1 MTEFCP
7 FCQTDETRVFLRL
20 PQVQALWDGFPVS
33 EGHALIVP
41 YRHIPTLFEA
51 RPDERAEL
59 FNSIELVCSHIR
71 QKFGADGFNLGV
83 NMGSAAGQ
91 TVPHLHLHVIP
102 RRTGDVADPRGGVR
116 HVIPGKG
123 NYLTRD
129 NQTPTQLQIELAPP
143 SPHELP
149 IQAWATHRAFSA
161 FSNVGSS
168 AVLEPRLEDVLL
180 TTGEQNPLLPNLE
193 NDLAFATQVDIA
205 VAFVMKSGIE
215 RLYPHFED
223 LLERGGSL
231 RLITGDYLGI
241 TDPDGLERL
250 LDLQTFHGEARC
262 ELRIYVSGGQ
272 SFHPKA
278 YLTSRMGGGG
288 VAYVGS
294 SNLSG
299 SALLDGVEWNYRVSS
314 SRDFSGWQQVKDAFE
329 ALFLHPN
336 AQALA
341 HKWLSEYRVRRVQP
355 QRITEQIPTDHP
367 IDPPAISPAANQ
379 VQKEALQALEATRA
393 MGNRAG
399 LVVMATGLGKTW
411 LAAFDTDRPLFRTI
425 LFVAHREEILNQA
438 LATFRRIRPTTSI
451 GLFNGTLKAQGA
463 DILFASIQSLS
474 RRQHLE
480 RFARDAFDYI
490 VIDEFHHAD
499 AATYRRLINYFEPK
513 FLLGLTATPERT
525 DGGNLLGLCGENLVF
540 RCGVPRGIELELLCP
555 YDYFGVPD
563 DVDYR
568 NLPWRN
574 NRFSEEELT
583 TAVATETRAN
593 NVIEQWKKRGG
604 ERTIGFCVSRRH
616 ADYMRAWFTRHGV
629 ACASVHSGPSSD
641 HRALSLE
648 RLNRGE
654 LRVVFAVDMFNEGV
668 DVPAIDTVMMLRPTE
683 SAIVWLQQFGRG
695 LRRHGT
701 KRLRVIDY
709 IGNHRS
715 FLLKVRTLFELDR
728 SSDSA
733 IRTALELVQR
743 DNMVLPA
750 GCSVTYELEAVNI
763 LRALLRDGTSDSNAL
778 IEYYQDFRGR
788 TGQRPSASETF
799 HDGYLPRTA
808 RASHGSWFSL
818 VRSMG
823 DLDDLHIQALEAS
836 IALLSSLESTPM
848 NKSYKMLLLQA
859 MLNTDTLPGHEGI
872 EIETLTTEFAR
883 VASRSARLRGDV
895 GISLDDAVALRQVI
909 RNPIK
914 AWTGPGAVKDGIVF
928 ALEGSR
934 LRFIPKIQDALR
946 EAFQSLVRE
955 LVDWRIAEYLARAE
969 SSASESDQGVE
980 AFAMKV
986 SHVGKKPML
995 FLPDRAKTKGVPT
1008 GWTPVLINGEDGQ
1021 ANFVKVAINVLRIGT
1036 SSSNQLQTVLR
1047 GWFGENAGHPGTD
1060 HRVRCRLSEVGWI
1073 LEPFDRHV

>member
-1 MTEFCP
+1 MNEFCP

-20 PQVQALWDGFPVS
+20 SQVQALWDGFPVS

-193 NDLAFATQVDIA
+193 NDLASATQVDIA

-451 GLFNGTLKAQGA
+451 GLFNGTLKA
-463 DILFASIQSLS
+463 
-474 RRQHLE
+474 
-480 RFARDAFDYI
+480 
-490 VIDEFHHAD
+490 
-499 AATYRRLINYFEPK
+499 
-513 FLLGLTATPERT
+513 
-525 DGGNLLGLCGENLVF
+525 
-540 RCGVPRGIELELLCP
+540 
-555 YDYFGVPD
+555 
-563 DVDYR
+563 
-568 NLPWRN
+568 
-574 NRFSEEELT
+574 
-583 TAVATETRAN
+583 
-593 NVIEQWKKRGG
+593 
-604 ERTIGFCVSRRH
+604 
-616 ADYMRAWFTRHGV
+616 
-629 ACASVHSGPSSD
+629 
-641 HRALSLE
+641 
-648 RLNRGE
+648 
-654 LRVVFAVDMFNEGV
+654 
-668 DVPAIDTVMMLRPTE
+668 
-683 SAIVWLQQFGRG
+683 
-695 LRRHGT
+695 
-701 KRLRVIDY
+701 
-709 IGNHRS
+709 
-715 FLLKVRTLFELDR
+715 
-728 SSDSA
+728 
-733 IRTALELVQR
+733 
-743 DNMVLPA
+743 
-750 GCSVTYELEAVNI
+750 
-763 LRALLRDGTSDSNAL
+763 
-778 IEYYQDFRGR
+778 
-788 TGQRPSASETF
+788 
-799 HDGYLPRTA
+799 
-808 RASHGSWFSL
+808 
-818 VRSMG
+818 
-823 DLDDLHIQALEAS
+823 
-836 IALLSSLESTPM
+836 
-848 NKSYKMLLLQA
+848 
-859 MLNTDTLPGHEGI
+859 
-872 EIETLTTEFAR
+872 
-883 VASRSARLRGDV
+883 
-895 GISLDDAVALRQVI
+895 
-909 RNPIK
+909 
-914 AWTGPGAVKDGIVF
+914 
-928 ALEGSR
+928 
-934 LRFIPKIQDALR
+934 
-946 EAFQSLVRE
+946 
-955 LVDWRIAEYLARAE
+955 
-969 SSASESDQGVE
+969 
-980 AFAMKV
+980 
-986 SHVGKKPML
+986 
-995 FLPDRAKTKGVPT
+995 
-1008 GWTPVLINGEDGQ
+1008 
-1021 ANFVKVAINVLRIGT
+1021 
-1036 SSSNQLQTVLR
+1036 
-1047 GWFGENAGHPGTD
+1047 
-1060 HRVRCRLSEVGWI
+1060 
-1073 LEPFDRHV
+1073 